1 MKPYLSIVIPAYNE
15 AKNFRDGLLKPAI
28 DYLAKQKYPWEVIFV
43 NDGSTD
49 DTEKLLTAFCR
60 AHSGY
65 QLLTIK
71 HGGKAAAVTAGMLAA
86 KGEVALFTDFDQS
99 TPLSQV
105 EKFIESHKNGA
116 DIVIG
121 DRGVMDKMNNTFFRR
136 FRSWVFLM
144 LVQIILLPE
153 IRDSQCGF
161 KSFKQ
166 KYIKNIFS
174 NLKVTNTGKVTGG
187 YMGAFDVEAL
197 FLGRKLHC
205 KTSQVEVDWN
215 KVEGTRL
222 NPVME
227 PIKMAIDVFKVRI
240 FDILGK
246 YDYHTNTSAN

>member
-15 AKNFRDGLLKPAI
+15 ANNFRDGLLKPAI

-60 AHSGY
+60 ANSDY
-65 QLLTIK
+65 QLLTIP

-86 KGEVALFTDFDQS
+86 RGEIVLFTDFDQS
-99 TPLSQV
+99 TPLAQI
-105 EKFIESHKNGA
+105 EKFIESHENGS

-144 LVQIILLPE
+144 LVQLVLIPG

-166 KYIKNIFS
+166 KYIKKIFS
-174 NLKVTNTGKVTGG
+174 NLKVTNTGVVTGG

-197 FLGRKLHC
+197 FLGRKLNC
-205 KTSQVEVDWN
+205 KISQIVVDWN

-222 NPVME
+222 NPVLE

-246 YDYHTNTSAN
+246 YDNLTNAVKA